1 MVLVAIAL
9 SVLACSRTDPGISRE
24 KAEAILRAFD
34 FADIELQP
42 SPENGRRS
50 GKEGQMLHYYA
61 IAERGSR
68 TTWWISFP
76 GRDGITSAADD
87 AGQIVVQAQDAL
99 ASAAMD
105 GGRLPPAI
113 EDGATPPTDLSEFN
127 QPANGRRDPVR
138 RAGGSL
144 LNEGGA
150 RLPTMA
156 GRSRFIH
163 PSMLP

>member
-1 MVLVAIAL
+1 MCSAPARRVVLVAIAL

-34 FADIELQP
+34 FTDIELQP

-99 ASAAMD
+99 ASAAMY
-105 GGRLPPAI
+105 GRRLPPCDRGWCHTA
-113 EDGATPPTDLSEFN
+113 DRPVRVRSAG
-127 QPANGRRDPVR
+127 NGRRDPVR

-144 LNEGGA
+144 
-150 RLPTMA
+150 
-156 GRSRFIH
+156 
-163 PSMLP
+163 